1 MSIQG
6 SSPAFRTINHKV
18 IPMGG
23 SNDGISS
30 RSALPKSEK
39 NDNDHK
45 EKHSSRR
52 EKFAKN
58 RALSFTGK
66 IAKFAGRKIISG
78 TKTGI
83 NIGKAK
89 HLQKQVE
96 QGERKIDLDNQFD
109 EILGNPN
116 ITPEVKFR
124 QLVRFG
130 VTNKKDLTKHQIIE
144 LNQTLQ
150 GLDLKHKITNQNG
163 SYVAK
168 KPKPQ
173 HVESTPTPEPTESTP
188 EPTQAHEPNDSSPMF
203 SASHAPFEQQSS
215 QPQQTE
221 SVQPTETTPTPEPEQ
236 QSSSDITSIDTDD
249 VPESVKAHIA
259 VEKSIG

>member
-1 MSIQG
+1 MSVQG

-39 NDNDHK
+39 NNNDHK

-58 RALSFTGK
+58 RALSFSGK
-66 IAKFAGRKIISG
+66 IAKFAGKKIISG
-78 TKTGI
+78 TRTGI

-130 VTNKKDLTKHQIIE
+130 VTNKKDLSKHQIIE

-173 HVESTPTPEPTESTP
+173 PVESTPPPIQSESAPAPAPEPKPEPTEFTTP
-188 EPTQAHEPNDSSPMF
+188 PTVSHSPF
-203 SASHAPFEQQSS
+203 PPESEQQ
-215 QPQQTE
+215 Q
-221 SVQPTETTPTPEPEQ
+221 QPTEQTNVPTPEPEQ

-259 VEKSIG
+259 VEKSRG

>member
-1 MSIQG
+1 MSVQG

-23 SNDGISS
+23 SNSGISS
-30 RSALPKSEK
+30 NSALPKSEK

-58 RALSFTGK
+58 KALSFGGK
-66 IAKFAGRKIISG
+66 IAKFAGKKIISG
-78 TKTGI
+78 TRTGI

-130 VTNKKDLTKHQIIE
+130 VTNKKDLSKHQIIE

-173 HVESTPTPEPTESTP
+173 QVESTPPPIQSESAPAPEPKPEPTEFTTP
-188 EPTQAHEPNDSSPMF
+188 PTVSHSPF
-203 SASHAPFEQQSS
+203 PPESEQQ
-215 QPQQTE
+215 Q
-221 SVQPTETTPTPEPEQ
+221 QPTEQTNIPTPEPEQ
-236 QSSSDITSIDTDD
+236 HSSSDITSIDTDD